1 MVERDGFTF
10 NLVMVYESLPE
21 FYSHHKTLGHHISN
35 CKWLHPATEKDP
47 GKQALDKE
55 MGHNVIKREYVLK
68 LQIKN
73 QARQNNVN

>member
-21 FYSHHKTLGHHISN
+21 FYSHRKTLGHHISN
-35 CKWLHPATEKDP
+35 CKWLHPATENDP